1 MSVVGLREKYLVFA
15 DSIVWNQ
22 THLHLL
28 NSRDSVTQQLFAT
41 NKRFPIALQVHGL
54 DQGSGKLGESYYSLE
69 PGAGCILSKAPIKK
83 YASAYTVRLQLHMC
97 KKTKKLGKPPVF

>member
-1 MSVVGLREKYLVFA
+1 MYKISVGSSEKYLVFA
-15 DSIVWNQ
+15 DSIVQNQ

-28 NSRDSVTQQLFAT
+28 NAWTVETRQLFAT

-69 PGAGCILSKAPIKK
+69 PGGCILSKAPIKK

-97 KKTKKLGKPPVF
+97 KKTKK

>member
-1 MSVVGLREKYLVFA
+1 MMIIRLSEKYLDFA
-15 DSIVWNQ
+15 DSIVQNQ

-28 NSRDSVTQQLFAT
+28 NSRLSNCSLT

-69 PGAGCILSKAPIKK
+69 PGGCILSKPPIKK
-83 YASAYTVRLQLHMC
+83 YASAYTVRLHLHMC
-97 KKTKKLGKPPVF
+97 KKTKK